1 MSALVLDA
9 GAFVAVERADREM
22 VARLRAAERCGL
34 ELRSNGAVVAQAWR
48 DASGRQASLSRL
60 LRSVDVRAGDRALGQ
75 SAGVLLGSAGRG
87 DAVDATVVA
96 IANAGDRIATSDPE
110 DIRALVVAS
119 GHAILVLP
127 CRRARLG
134 PDGEAGS

>member
-1 MSALVLDA
+1 VSALVLDA
-9 GAFVAVERADREM
+9 GAFVAVERADRQM
-22 VARLRAAERCGL
+22 VARLRAAERGGL
-34 ELRSNGAVVAQAWR
+34 ELRSNGAVVAQVWR

-60 LRSVDVRAGDRALGQ
+60 LRSVDVRGVDRALGQ
-75 SAGVLLGSAGRG
+75 SAGVLLGRSGRG
-87 DAVDATVVA
+87 DAVDATLVA

-127 CRRARLG
+127 C
-134 PDGEAGS
+134 

>member
-1 MSALVLDA
+1 VSALVLDA

-22 VARLRAAERCGL
+22 VARLRAAERGGL
-34 ELRSNGAVVAQAWR
+34 ELRSNGAVVAQVWR

-60 LRSVDVRAGDRALGQ
+60 LRSVDVRAVDRALGQ
-75 SAGVLLGSAGRG
+75 GAGVLLGRAGRG
-87 DAVDATVVA
+87 DPVDATVVA

-119 GHAILVLP
+119 GRAILVLP
-127 CRRARLG
+127 C
-134 PDGEAGS
+134 

>member
-9 GAFVAVERADREM
+9 GAFLAVERADREM
-22 VARLRAAERCGL
+22 VARLRAAERGGL
-34 ELRSNGAVVAQAWR
+34 ELRSNGAVLAQVWR

-60 LRSVDVRAGDRALGQ
+60 LRSVDVRAVDRSLGQ
-75 SAGVLLGSAGRG
+75 GAGVLLGRAGRG

-110 DIRALVVAS
+110 DIRALVDAS
-119 GHAILVLP
+119 GHAILVVP
-127 CRRARLG
+127 C
-134 PDGEAGS
+134 